1 METKP
6 LQKEEN
12 EKFNWEIPQ
21 NFTIN
26 KKIKSQSRSKIYSH
40 EEYAENLY
48 ELYTGYSQENFKSSK
63 DLVDGEIY
71 KCRISSI
78 NENFALAYTPTGQTI
93 FIDLKKERKDAQ
105 KLNIQGLDF
114 TINSQIEAI
123 TRKINETYYGSIV
136 ECYAKG
142 LKNEFFEQIKLASVA
157 YPAKIE
163 SINKGGY
170 FVDISGVKCF
180 LPGSLAAANKIT
192 DFESYI
198 GKTVHVMIDGYVP
211 LKDIFVVSHKK
222 YLSNIMGQ
230 RIQELSLI
238 KKYTGTVTGNSHFGL
253 FIEWDEIFT
262 GLIHKSEFEGEKI
275 NGFSQGDK
283 VEFYVKEIKED
294 NKITLSFNPPSE
306 KTIKIYKLK
315 EDLDNGE
322 LNPLGATVKRK
333 KSGCLV
339 EIPEFDVLAMIPPD
353 KMSQEI
359 RDLDQGDRISV
370 LIYEIEPNTGR
381 IFAKPHNV

>member
-1 METKP
+1 METKS
-6 LQKEEN
+6 LQKEGNEN
-12 EKFNWEIPQ
+12 FNWEIPQ

-26 KKIKSQSRSKIYSH
+26 KKIKAESHSKIYSH

-48 ELYTGYSQENFKSSK
+48 ELYSVSNGGKLESSK
-63 DLVDGEIY
+63 DLIDGEVY

-78 NENFALAYTPTGQTI
+78 NEDSALAYTQSGQTI
-93 FIDLKKERKDAQ
+93 FIDLKKERKEAQ
-105 KLNIQGLDF
+105 KLNLHDLDF
-114 TINSQIEAI
+114 TVHSQIEVI
-123 TRKINETYYGSIV
+123 SRKINGTYYGSIV
-136 ECYAKG
+136 ECYSKG
-142 LKNEFFEQIKLASVA
+142 LRNEFFDQIKLASVA

-198 GKTVHVMIDGYVP
+198 GKTIHVMIDGYVP
-211 LKDIFVVSHKK
+211 VKDIFVVSHKK
-222 YLSNIMGQ
+222 YLANVMGQ
-230 RIQELSLI
+230 KIQELTLI
-238 KKYTGTVTGNSHFGL
+238 EKYEGTVTGNSTFGL
-253 FIEWDEIFT
+253 FVEWDEIFT
-262 GLIHKSEFEGEKI
+262 GLIHKSEFDGEKA
-275 NGFSQGDK
+275 NEFSQGDK
-283 VEFYVKEIKED
+283 IEFYVKEIKED

-315 EDLDNGE
+315 EELDNGTLE
-322 LNPLGATVKRK
+322 PIAAIIKRK

-339 EIPEFDVLAMIPPD
+339 EIPEFDLIAMIPSD
-353 KMSQEI
+353 KMTQEI
-359 RDLDQGDRISV
+359 RESDQGDRIAIS
-370 LIYEIEPNTGR
+370 IYEIEAVTGK